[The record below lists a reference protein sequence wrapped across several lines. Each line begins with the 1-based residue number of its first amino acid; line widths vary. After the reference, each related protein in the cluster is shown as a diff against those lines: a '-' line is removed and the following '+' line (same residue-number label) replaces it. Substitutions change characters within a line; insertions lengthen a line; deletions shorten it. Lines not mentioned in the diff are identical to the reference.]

1 MTLRHFKV
9 FLVVYTER
17 NMTAAAKKLYMTQP
31 SVSQTI
37 KELESHYNVVLFERF
52 PKALMPTPSGDVLFE
67 YATNILEMN
76 TELDDLMKQGSSQ
89 HILRIGAND
98 TAGSALLDG
107 LVVKYSELNP
117 EEEVHVVIN
126 RSALLVEM
134 LKNNDVDVIITDE
147 FRTSPELE
155 SRVIGEDSFI
165 FVASPEYGPIPKNHT
180 VDSEFLSNSRLLLRE
195 VGCAQRDYLDSF
207 LKKNNVSVNPFWE
220 SISYDILLIAALRGR
235 GITLLPRNQVTDF
248 LKDGSLIEITVPGFD
263 SRQSFFLSWPKS
275 KYLSAPIDNFINLC
289 TKKSK

>member
-37 KELESHYNVVLFERF
+37 KELENHYNVVLFERF

-76 TELDDLMKQGSSQ
+76 NELDDLMKQGSSQ

-98 TAGSALLDG
+98 TAGLTLLDE
-107 LVVKYSELNP
+107 LIITYSKLNP
-117 EEEVHVVIN
+117 SEEVRVVIN

-147 FRTSPELE
+147 FQISPDLE
-155 SRVIGEDSFI
+155 SRIIGKDSFI
-165 FVASPEYGPIPKNHT
+165 FVASPEYKPLPKDNMANAG
-180 VDSEFLSNSRLLLRE
+180 FLSNSRLLLRE
-195 VGCAQRDYLDSF
+195 PGCEQRNYLDNF
-207 LKKNNVSVNPFWE
+207 LKESGVSVTPFWE
-220 SISYDILLIAALRGR
+220 SISYDILVNAALNGM
-235 GITLLPRNQVTDF
+235 GITLLPRNKVTEY
-248 LKDGSLIEITVPGFD
+248 LNNGSLIEIKVPGFD
-263 SRQSFFLSWPKS
+263 SRQEFVLSWPKS
-275 KYLSAPIDNFINLC
+275 KYLSTPIDNFINLC
-289 TKKSK
+289 LKKGA

>member
-76 TELDDLMKQGSSQ
+76 NELDDLMKQGSSQ
-89 HILRIGAND
+89 HIIRIGAND
-98 TAGSALLDG
+98 TAGSALLDD
-107 LVVKYSELNP
+107 LVVKYSKLYP
-117 EEEVHVVIN
+117 SEEVHVVIN

-134 LKNNDVDVIITDE
+134 LKSNDVDIILTDE

-155 SRVIGEDSFI
+155 SRIIGDDSFI
-165 FVASPEYGPIPKNHT
+165 FVASPEYSPLPKDRILT
-180 VDSEFLSNSRLLLRE
+180 ADFLSNSRLLLRE
-195 VGCAQRDYLDSF
+195 QGCAQRDYLDSF
-207 LKKNNVSVNPFWE
+207 LKAHNVSVNPFWE

-235 GITLLPRNQVTDF
+235 GITLLPHNQVTEF
-248 LKDGSLIEITVPGFD
+248 LNKGDLIELKVAEFD
-263 SRQSFFLSWPKS
+263 SRQSFYLSWPKS
-275 KYLSAPIDNFINLC
+275 KYLSAPIDNFIKLC
-289 TKKSK
+289 LNK